1 LKLGPLKV
9 AIVKCSSYIVKVV
22 EERELLTFKNTTMK
36 YQNFL
41 KSGFPVVDSIVK
53 KNMLLIEDYVLRCE
67 KHEKTSVEYHNTNN
81 RNERYFRERTFTP
94 WGDWEKD
101 SCAIGCVIDLTRA
114 LAKIILPED
123 KLVSNDLHIADG
135 LLQGSGS
142 FKRGSEKHSFSTTS
156 IYAGGYN
163 IQRLHIRYL
172 IKSSLPK
179 SKVSKKITEELEAR
193 QQYIDAIKRSEE
205 RIIKQLEMIQTD
217 LADIEK
223 RKVVTKE
230 EDYQRIYEDEI
241 LPHNLAYRKEN
252 GFYIYKKG
260 KQTQYETF
268 EEYMPH
274 RAKEAWD
281 AGRSLLARSRKDLK
295 MRKQTIKDLKLK
307 IKGWKNKLK

>member
-1 LKLGPLKV
+1 
-9 AIVKCSSYIVKVV
+9 
-22 EERELLTFKNTTMK
+22 MK

-67 KHEKTSVEYHNTNN
+67 KHEKASVEYHNTNN

-193 QQYIDAIKRSEE
+193 QQYIDAIKRKEKHMVDTLAKIEE
-205 RIIKQLEMIQTD
+205 LKEQI
-217 LADIEK
+217 AK
-223 RKVVTKE
+223 RKAVTKE
-230 EDYQRIYEDEI
+230 EDYKRIYEGELKQHTEYPDHA
-241 LPHNLAYRKEN
+241 LTVY
-252 GFYIYKKG
+252 G
-260 KQTQYETF
+260 KRGTPNKTYETF
-268 EEYMPH
+268 EEFIPL

-281 AGRSLLARSRKDLK
+281 AGRSLIKIYQEDLK
-295 MRKQTIKDLKLK
+295 ICKERIKTFKAD
-307 IKGWKNKLK
+307 IKKFKNKLK